1 MKITPK
7 QYAQA
12 LLETVKGKNEK
23 EIKKVISDLVRVL
36 AINNDLG
43 KSSLIISELNKIL
56 NKEEGILEAKI
67 ISANE
72 LEKDT
77 VKMVSEYLEKKTG
90 SKKIVISK
98 EIDKSLL
105 GGVLISFED
114 KIIDNSLKN
123 QLYNFKNKIV
133 K

>member
-7 QYAQA
+7 QYVEA

-23 EIKKVISDLVRVL
+23 EIKKIISDLVHVL
-36 AINNDLG
+36 AANNDLG
-43 KSSLIISELNKIL
+43 KAELIISELNKIW
-56 NKEEGILEAKI
+56 NKTEGILEVEIK
-67 ISANE
+67 SANE

-90 SKKIVISK
+90 SKKIVISQ
-98 EIDKSLL
+98 EIDKDLL

-114 KIIDNSLKN
+114 KIIDNSLRN

>member
-7 QYAQA
+7 QYAEA

-23 EIKKVISDLVRVL
+23 EIKKIISDLVRVL
-36 AINNDLG
+36 AANNDLG
-43 KSSLIISELNKIL
+43 KAELIIRELNKIS
-56 NKEEGILEAKI
+56 NKAEGILEVKI
-67 ISANE
+67 KSANE

-77 VKMVSEYLEKKTG
+77 LKMVSEYLEKKTG
-90 SKKIVISK
+90 SKKIVISQ
-98 EIDKSLL
+98 EIDKDLL
-105 GGVLISFED
+105 GGVLISFDD

-123 QLYNFKNKIV
+123 QLCNFKNKIV